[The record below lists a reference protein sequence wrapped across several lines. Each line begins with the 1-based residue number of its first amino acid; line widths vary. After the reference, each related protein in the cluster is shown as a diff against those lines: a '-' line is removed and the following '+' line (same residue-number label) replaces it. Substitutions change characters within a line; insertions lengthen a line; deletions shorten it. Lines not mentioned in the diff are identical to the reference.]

1 MHGSGGSTS
10 EADPNLTPLL
20 DVVLQLIMFF
30 MITVNFVS
38 TEHLNRDIRLPVA
51 QALVPK
57 DKEDEEREKL
67 KEKIDGYIYVNLNAN
82 NEIVGIHDLESRDR
96 DVSVT
101 QTRDRIKAYFQREMD
116 DYQRKARLDGRQ
128 AKVILVLR
136 GDKESRFHKVFD
148 ILEAARLAGIEDLQF
163 RGMTQFEKKK

>member
-1 MHGSGGSTS
+1 MHGGGGTS

-57 DKEDEEREKL
+57 DKEDEEREKQ
-67 KEKIDGYIYVNLNAN
+67 KDKIDGYIYVNLNAK
-82 NEIVGIHDLESRDR
+82 NEIVGIRDLDNRDR
-96 DVSVT
+96 EGNVM
-101 QTRDRIKAYFQREMD
+101 QTRERIKAYFQGEMD
-116 DYQRKARLDGRQ
+116 QYQRKARLDGRQ

-136 GDKESRFHKVFD
+136 GDKDSRFHKVFD
-148 ILEAARLAGIEDLQF
+148 ILEAGRLAGIEDYQL